1 MGLLD
6 DLIKAIGSSEVGKK
20 AAGVAA
26 EKAAEA
32 SAAAAEKAAEKALDD
47 FADDFEKHMV
57 GDLDEVNEQDAEL
70 ELKARRAQ
78 AESAAY
84 HKQVHQE
91 RMSREDRAK
100 AELEALKKKMGKS

>member
-6 DLIKAIGSSEVGKK
+6 DLIKAIGTSEVGKK

-32 SAAAAEKAAEKALDD
+32 SAAAAEAALDD
-47 FADDFEKHMV
+47 FADDFEKHLV
-57 GDLDEVNEQDAEL
+57 GDLDEVNDKEREL
-70 ELKARRAQ
+70 ELKARKAQ
-78 AESAAY
+78 SDSAAY
-84 HKQVHQE
+84 HRQVHEE

-100 AELEALKKKMGKS
+100 AELEALKKKMGK